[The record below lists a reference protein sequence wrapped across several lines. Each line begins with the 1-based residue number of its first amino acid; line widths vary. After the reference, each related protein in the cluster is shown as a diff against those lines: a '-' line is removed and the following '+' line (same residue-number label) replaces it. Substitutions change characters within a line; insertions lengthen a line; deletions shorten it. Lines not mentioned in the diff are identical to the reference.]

1 MPTSGLF
8 DFFSLDLMPVMP
20 WSIVNLKEII
30 PPITHRSMSSDTG
43 CGCFSALSALV
54 RVQLAHGAGLTDA

>member
-1 MPTSGLF
+1 MVMQIPTRVFQLRVDHFLASDFLTDTAQMPTSGLF

-30 PPITHRSMSSDTG
+30 PPIAQS
-43 CGCFSALSALV
+43 
-54 RVQLAHGAGLTDA
+54 